1 MPAHSSSRAEGNP
14 GDLKQK
20 LEAAVT
26 ELGITASA
34 VEKFPEVKMHNL
46 AVPRIAI
53 LHTWT
58 NTQNEGW
65 YRIEFDRLA
74 DSLYLHLGSGGA

>member
-1 MPAHSSSRAEGNP
+1 MAVAVDKRP
-14 GDLKQK
+14 DLKTH
-20 LEAAVT
+20 A
-26 ELGITASA
+26 
-34 VEKFPEVKMHNL
+34 L

-65 YRIEFDRLA
+65 YRIEFD
-74 DSLYLHLGSGGA
+74 SLQIQYD